1 MSAANRTYEERAQQ
15 HLNAC
20 AKGLLETVV
29 HKNSNL
35 CVSVDVTTKEE
46 FLAVV
51 EAVGPYVALIKTH
64 IDIIEDF
71 DDDLVEQLTHLSV
84 RYNFMIFEDRKFADI
99 GNTVSLQYAAGVHR
113 IVRWSHMTNAHLIPG
128 PGVISGLA
136 SVGVPYQRG
145 LLLLAEMSTKG
156 SLTTGTYTTANVRAA
171 MQDESQFVFGFIAM
185 HRVHEDP
192 AHLDPDLT
200 HEQRAKDLLIL
211 TPGVGMDVQGDGKGQ
226 QYRTPE
232 QVIRDS
238 GCDVMIVG
246 RGIYGA
252 LFNKDLSRTEAL
264 ESVKAQAQ
272 RYREAGWKAYLERL
286 APTSHST

>member
-1 MSAANRTYEERAQQ
+1 
-15 HLNAC
+15 
-20 AKGLLETVV
+20 
-29 HKNSNL
+29 
-35 CVSVDVTTKEE
+35 
-46 FLAVV
+46 
-51 EAVGPYVALIKTH
+51 
-64 IDIIEDF
+64 
-71 DDDLVEQLTHLSV
+71 
-84 RYNFMIFEDRKFADI
+84 
-99 GNTVSLQYAAGVHR
+99 
-113 IVRWSHMTNAHLIPG
+113 
-128 PGVISGLA
+128 
-136 SVGVPYQRG
+136 
-145 LLLLAEMSTKG
+145 
-156 SLTTGTYTTANVRAA
+156 

-252 LFNKDLSRTEAL
+252 LLNKDLSRTEAL

>member
-1 MSAANRTYEERAQQ
+1 MSAANRTYEERAKQ
-15 HLNAC
+15 HPNAC
-20 AKGLLETVV
+20 AKGLLETIV

-136 SVGVPYQRG
+136 SVGIPYQRG

-156 SLTTGTYTTANVRAA
+156 SLTTGAYTTANVRAA
-171 MQDESQFVFGFIAM
+171 MRDESQFVFGFIAM

-192 AHLDPDLT
+192 AHIDPDT
-200 HEQRAKDLLIL
+200 TPEQRAKDLLIL
-211 TPGVGMDVQGDGKGQ
+211 TPGVGMDAQGDGKGQ

-252 LFNKDLSRTEAL
+252 LLNKDLPRTEAL
-264 ESVKAQAQ
+264 ESVKTQAQ

-286 APTSHST
+286 TPTSHST